1 MCVEHDRKK
10 KNRKQISARVREREG
25 ESESYTHL
33 AQAESQIK
41 RLGSRREERGSPVG
55 GGRHSR
61 IERGERDLRKEVM
74 LCLFT
79 TRRRRRRITQQQELL

>member
-1 MCVEHDRKK
+1 MCG
-10 KNRKQISARVREREG
+10 ARSQEKEPQANKRESEG
-25 ESESYTHL
+25 KRRESESYTHL

-79 TRRRRRRITQQQELL
+79 TRRRQRRITQQQELL